1 MPGMKP
7 SLTSLIHWSRTS
19 ALPLVQRQG
28 SQLMRWTQHTALP
41 AIQRTGERVV
51 GRITE
56 EPGQRHWSALTP
68 SRRWSSWII
77 WSLVGVAGF
86 GIVWSSFAR
95 IDETIQATG
104 KLEPFGTTKDIK
116 APLGG
121 VIRSILVRDGQEV
134 SQGQPLLEM
143 DTTAA
148 SSKLKALQEVRT
160 RVEADVQLSKGQ
172 LGARVDRSTLTAN
185 QLGKLTAL
193 RDEYSSRIAAARSA
207 VNQAE
212 SSLRA
217 AQTQLQSKRE
227 ALRIRE
233 DILTD
238 IQPLVAQG
246 AMARSQYLKER
257 QEVLLL
263 RGEVKGLA
271 TNVLRA
277 RDELTASKDKL
288 KNTVA
293 LTRIDFTSK
302 VEESEKQL
310 AELLN
315 QINETSLTLKYQVV
329 RSPVKGV
336 VFDLKPTSPGFVVNS
351 EVPMLKVVPTDR
363 LVARIFVANSDIGF
377 VQPGQVV
384 QVRVDAFPY
393 NEFGELKGKILSIGS
408 DVLAPDENYKFFR
421 FPVTVA
427 LDQSSLRYKGRNLK
441 LRAGM
446 SINANVILRQR
457 PVIAIF
463 TKQVLPFWDSLK
475 GL

>member
-1 MPGMKP
+1 MKP
-7 SLTSLIHWSRTS
+7 NLNTVGRWFQFRL
-19 ALPLVQRQG
+19 LPGIQG
-28 SQLMRWTQHTALP
+28 VGA
-41 AIQRTGERVV
+41 RVV
-51 GRITE
+51 RRVTE

-104 KLEPFGTTKDIK
+104 KLEPNGTTKDIK

-121 VIRSILVRDGQEV
+121 VIRSILVRDGEEV

-148 SSKLKALQEVRT
+148 AAKLNSLQEVRGS
-160 RVEADVQLSKGQ
+160 VQADVLLSKGQ
-172 LGARVDRSTLTAN
+172 LGSSVDRSQLTAN
-185 QLGKLTAL
+185 QIGKLVAL
-193 RDEYSSRIAAARSA
+193 KDEYNSRIATARSA
-207 VNQAE
+207 VDQAQ
-212 SSLRA
+212 SSLQA
-217 AQTQLQSKRE
+217 IETQLQSKRD

-233 DILTD
+233 GILSDIE
-238 IQPLVAQG
+238 PLVSQG
-246 AMARSQYLKER
+246 AMARSQFLKER
-257 QEVLLL
+257 QEVVLL
-263 RGEVKGLA
+263 RGEVGSLA
-271 TNVLRA
+271 SNLQRTRE
-277 RDELTASKDKL
+277 ELTSSNDKL
-288 KNTVA
+288 KNTIA
-293 LTRIDFTSK
+293 LTRIDFSTK

-310 AELLN
+310 SELSN
-315 QINETSLTLKYQVV
+315 QISETSLTLKYQVI
-329 RSPVKGV
+329 RSPVRGV
-336 VFDLKPTSPGFVVNS
+336 VFDLKPSSPGFVVNS
-351 EVPMLKVVPTDR
+351 EVPVLKVVPTDR
-363 LVARIFVANSDIGF
+363 LVARIFVSNSDIGF
-377 VQPGQVV
+377 VRPGQTV

-393 NEFGELKGKILSIGS
+393 NEFGELVGKILSIGS
-408 DVLAPDENYKFFR
+408 DVLAPDDNYKFFR

-427 LDQSSLRYKGRNLK
+427 LDQNVLNYKGRRLA

-475 GL
+475 QL

>member
-1 MPGMKP
+1 MKS
-7 SLTSLIHWSRTS
+7 SLNGLLNWSRS
-19 ALPLVQRQG
+19 RALPLVQRQG
-28 SQLMRWTQHTALP
+28 QQVLRWTQHRALP
-41 AIQRTGERVV
+41 AIQRTGESVV
-51 GRITE
+51 RRITE

-86 GIVWSSFAR
+86 GIVWASFAR

-121 VIRSILVRDGQEV
+121 VIRSILVRDGQDV
-134 SQGQPLLEM
+134 TQGQPLLEM

-148 SSKLKALQEVRT
+148 VSKLRALQEVRG
-160 RVEADVQLSKGQ
+160 RVEADVLLSKGQ
-172 LGARVDRSTLTAN
+172 LGSRVDRSRLTAN
-185 QLGKLTAL
+185 QTSKLKAL
-193 RDEYSSRIAAARSA
+193 RDEYNSRIAAARSA
-207 VNQAE
+207 VDQAR
-212 SSLRA
+212 SSVLSA
-217 AQTQLQSKRE
+217 ETQLQAKRE
-227 ALRIRE
+227 ALRVRE
-233 DILTD
+233 EILND
-238 IQPLVAQG
+238 IQPLVSQG
-246 AMARSQYLKER
+246 AMARSQFLKER
-257 QEVLLL
+257 QEVVLL
-263 RGEVKGLA
+263 RGEVKSLA
-271 TNVLRA
+271 ANLARA

-288 KNTVA
+288 DNTIA
-293 LTRIDFTSK
+293 LTRIDFSTR

-310 AELLN
+310 AELSN
-315 QINETSLTLKYQVV
+315 QISETSLTLKYQVI
-329 RSPVKGV
+329 RSPVRGV
-336 VFDLKPTSPGFVVNS
+336 VFDLKPSSPGYVVNS
-351 EVPMLKVVPTDR
+351 EVPVLKVVPTDR

-377 VQPGQVV
+377 VQPGQEV

-393 NEFGELKGKILSIGS
+393 NEFGELKGKIVSIGS
-408 DVLAPDENYKFFR
+408 DVLAPDETYKFFR

-427 LDQSSLRYKGRNLK
+427 LDNSTLNYKGRQLK

>member
-1 MPGMKP
+1 MKS
-7 SLTSLIHWSRTS
+7 SLNGLLAWSRS
-19 ALPLVQRQG
+19 NALPVVQRQG
-28 SQLMRWTQHTALP
+28 QQVLRWTQHRAIP

-51 GRITE
+51 RRITE

-121 VIRSILVRDGQEV
+121 VIRSILVSDGQDV
-134 SQGQPLLEM
+134 SEGQPLLEM

-148 SSKLKALQEVRT
+148 AAKLRALQEVRG
-160 RVEADVQLSKGQ
+160 RVEADVLLSKGQ
-172 LGARVDRSTLTAN
+172 LGSRVDRSRLNAN
-185 QLGKLTAL
+185 QNGKLTAL
-193 RDEYSSRIAAARSA
+193 RDEYQSRIAAARSA
-207 VNQAE
+207 VEQAR

-217 AQTQLQSKRE
+217 AETQLQSKRQ

-233 DILTD
+233 EILTD

-246 AMARSQYLKER
+246 AMARSQFLKER

-271 TNVLRA
+271 ANLVRA
-277 RDELTASKDKL
+277 RDELTASSDKL
-288 KNTVA
+288 KNTIA
-293 LTRIDFTSK
+293 LTKIDFTTK

-310 AELLN
+310 SELSN
-315 QINETSLTLKYQVV
+315 QISDTALTLKYQLI
-329 RSPVKGV
+329 RSPVRGV
-336 VFDLKPTSPGFVVNS
+336 VFDLKPTSPGYVVNS
-351 EVPMLKVVPTDR
+351 EVPVLKVVPTDR
-363 LVARIFVANSDIGF
+363 LVARIFVSNSDIGF

-408 DVLAPDENYKFFR
+408 DVLAPDETYKFFR

-427 LDQSSLRYKGRNLK
+427 LDQSVLRYKGRDLK

-475 GL
+475 QL

>member
-1 MPGMKP
+1 MKTSP
-7 SLTSLIHWSRTS
+7 RMILKTSLSGLVRWS
-19 ALPLVQRQG
+19 
-28 SQLMRWTQHTALP
+28 QHSALP

-51 GRITE
+51 LRITE

-104 KLEPFGTTKDIK
+104 KLEPYGTTKDIK

-134 SQGQPLLEM
+134 SEGQPLLEM

-148 SSKLKALQEVRT
+148 AAKLKALEEVRG
-160 RVEADVQLSKGQ
+160 RVEADVLLSKGQ
-172 LGARVDRSTLTAN
+172 LGASVDRSRLTAN
-185 QLGKLTAL
+185 QLGKLVAL
-193 RDEYSSRIAAARSA
+193 REEYNSRIAAARSA
-207 VNQAE
+207 VNQAR

-217 AQTQLQSKRE
+217 AETQLQSKRE
-227 ALRIRE
+227 ALKIRE
-233 DILTD
+233 EILAD

-246 AMARSQYLKER
+246 AMARSQFLKER

-263 RGEVKGLA
+263 RGEVRGLA
-271 TNVLRA
+271 SNLVRA
-277 RDELTASKDKL
+277 RDELTASSDKL
-288 KNTVA
+288 RNTIA

-310 AELLN
+310 AELSN
-315 QINETSLTLKYQVV
+315 QISDTSLTLKYQVI
-329 RSPVKGV
+329 RSPVRGV
-336 VFDLKPTSPGFVVNS
+336 VFDLKPSSPGYVVNS
-351 EVPMLKVVPTDR
+351 EVPVLKVVPTDR

-377 VQPGQVV
+377 VRPGQTV

-393 NEFGELKGKILSIGS
+393 NEFGELKGEILSIGS
-408 DVLAPDENYKFFR
+408 DVLAPDETYKFFR

-427 LDQSSLRYKGRNLK
+427 LDQSVLRYKGRDLK

-475 GL
+475 QL